1 LFAWLTRPRHLPV
14 SSTFSSLIGLL
25 SSSRSNEEIQS
36 ELVEI
41 LGFEGEGLQLVEE
54 LLRPGKRDRVVQDSG
69 LVNGKVREFWR
80 NHAPRTLA
88 YACVRSRSSVTETLQ
103 GSKKASGT
111 STPRGQYLPSAR
123 LTVNAA
129 KGKEKKQK
137 IDLADMIGSSDD
149 IARRIQEQLERPKAM
164 FSEGGPVRR

>member
-1 LFAWLTRPRHLPV
+1 M
-14 SSTFSSLIGLL
+14 I
-25 SSSRSNEEIQS
+25 
-36 ELVEI
+36 
-41 LGFEGEGLQLVEE
+41 
-54 LLRPGKRDRVVQDSG
+54 LRPTYC
-69 LVNGKVREFWR
+69 
-80 NHAPRTLA
+80 APDTP
-88 YACVRSRSSVTETLQ
+88 ACTPCCLSATEIPQ

-129 KGKEKKQK
+129 KGKEKKHK

-164 FSEGGPVRR
+164 FSEGGPVRTRRRRFPGSVFWVRAESAQRIVEQEVLPHVYTSAASTSASMSMGGRFAMPSGTIRDMYDVSDEWPC

>member
-1 LFAWLTRPRHLPV
+1 V
-14 SSTFSSLIGLL
+14 
-25 SSSRSNEEIQS
+25 
-36 ELVEI
+36 
-41 LGFEGEGLQLVEE
+41 
-54 LLRPGKRDRVVQDSG
+54 
-69 LVNGKVREFWR
+69 
-80 NHAPRTLA
+80 
-88 YACVRSRSSVTETLQ
+88 YACSLSATETPQ

-129 KGKEKKQK
+129 KGKEKKHK

-164 FSEGGPVRR
+164 FSEGGPVRRQQRRFPGLLLFFLVLSRAAYRGARGVAACVHLRCEYLGEYVHGREVCHALWNHPGHV